1 MAKKALG
8 KGLSAL
14 IPESNKYLQPLPSAK
29 NILSEKGVLDIP
41 LDKIEHNPY
50 QPRTEFHEDKLKDLV
65 SSIKQKGIIQPLV
78 VRKKGDKYEIVVGE
92 RRFLAAKKL
101 KLQTIPAILRKV
113 DDEESLELAIIE
125 NIQRSNLNPI
135 EEARAYEQL
144 MSKYSLTQEAVAE
157 KVGKSRESVA
167 NMLRLLK
174 LSVEIQKFVLD
185 EKISMGHARALLSL
199 KTSDKQRDFARRI
212 IAQHLSVRDVEKL
225 ISLQLVSK
233 SGHIKV
239 KKKSAPSLSPY
250 VQSMSEKIQ
259 EKIGTKVTIKE
270 SSRQGF
276 GKIEIEYYSH
286 DDLDRIFHLLG

>member
-1 MAKKALG
+1 MTKKALG

-14 IPESNKYLQPLPSAK
+14 IPENK
-29 NILSEKGVLDIP
+29 NIMSLSSQKAASPDKGILEIP
-41 LDKIEHNPY
+41 LSKIERNPN
-50 QPRTEFHEDKLKDLV
+50 QPRTEFHEDKLADLI
-65 SSIKQKGIIQPLV
+65 SSIQEKGIIQPLV
-78 VRKKGDKYEIVVGE
+78 VRQKGDKYEIVVGE

-101 KLQTIPAILRKV
+101 KLSVIPAIIRKA

-144 MSKYSLTQEAVAE
+144 MSKYTLTQEAVAG

-174 LSVEIQKFVLD
+174 LSNEIQRFVLD

-199 KTSDKQRDFARRI
+199 EHADKQRDIARRI
-212 IAQHLSVRDVEKL
+212 IAQRLSVRDVEKL
-225 ISLQLVSK
+225 VSQANGPKLKTSKIKIK
-233 SGHIKV
+233 SKV
-239 KKKSAPSLSPY
+239 MSSPY
-250 VQSMSEKIQ
+250 IQAMSEKIQ
-259 EKIGTKVTIKE
+259 EKTGTKVTIKE
-270 SSRQGF
+270 SSKPGF
-276 GKIEIEYYSH
+276 GKIEIEYYSQ